1 MIDIKSNIDH
11 LEERAD
17 EALDTETGKD
27 IRAAAADLKNLRDY
41 AVQLERNIERMSADL
56 QTLKDSANSARYE
69 QVAECSPGELLLQT
83 MYSPSC
89 KKARI
94 EAYNENGELIL
105 EWIKEFSSK
114 NNGAAF
120 SRFIKTVDN
129 YAYKNGIELSSIEVN
144 LIR

>member
-1 MIDIKSNIDH
+1 M
-11 LEERAD
+11 
-17 EALDTETGKD
+17 
-27 IRAAAADLKNLRDY
+27 
-41 AVQLERNIERMSADL
+41 
-56 QTLKDSANSARYE
+56 
-69 QVAECSPGELLLQT
+69 
-83 MYSPSC
+83 